1 MEEKANKA
9 IRIAIYE
16 MGGATMAA
24 ADLGVST
31 SAVYKWIR
39 LGRVPNLRTARR
51 IAEAAQ
57 CKVSELRPPLPA
69 AS

>member
-1 MEEKANKA
+1 MNTNQT

-24 ADLGVST
+24 EELGVST

-39 LGRVPNLRTARR
+39 QGSVPNLKTARR
-51 IAEAAQ
+51 IAEATRIR
-57 CKVSELRPPLPA
+57 VSELRPPLNA
-69 AS
+69 AN